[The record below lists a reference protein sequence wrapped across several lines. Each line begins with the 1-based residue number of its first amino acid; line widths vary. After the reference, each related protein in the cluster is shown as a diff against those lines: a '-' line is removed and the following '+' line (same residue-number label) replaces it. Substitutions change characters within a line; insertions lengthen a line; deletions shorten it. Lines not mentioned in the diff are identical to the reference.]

1 VTLSNDDS
9 SAIHVFAEAVQA
21 FCELLDAPPEP
32 EDADGVRLMVALA
45 ALHLGALR
53 LPHVFDE
60 NETEV
65 AYERR
70 PLRCL
75 AEWTN
80 CVGVGIFYTLFD
92 PLTVLPEEPGA
103 GDLQDDLA
111 DIHRDLEE
119 GLAAYR
125 GGRLIEAGWLWRFSF
140 YSHWGRHLTDVQ
152 RALHCKCSD
161 AALPRGSGG

>member
-1 VTLSNDDS
+1 MTLSNEDS
-9 SAIHVFAEAVQA
+9 SAIHAFAEAVQA
-21 FCELLDAPPEP
+21 FCELLDTPPEP
-32 EDADGVRLMVALA
+32 EDADGVRLMIALA
-45 ALHLGALR
+45 TLHLGALR

-60 NETEV
+60 DETEV

-75 AEWTN
+75 GAWAD
-80 CVGVGIFYTLFD
+80 CVGVHVFYTFFD
-92 PLTVLPEEPGA
+92 PLTDLPGEPGA
-103 GDLQDDLA
+103 GDLQDDL
-111 DIHRDLEE
+111 DEIHHDLEE

-125 GGRLIEAGWLWRFSF
+125 VGRLVEAAWLWRFSF

-161 AALPRGSGG
+161 AAQPTS